1 MAASPVGARG
11 GLGWVILA
19 AALAVPG
26 FLFYNWWSH
35 LKAERDHSISAKAS
49 KLAAGGVFQTPP
61 PAAGRLV
68 NPMAS
73 TAAPAGAPPVLAGTA
88 STSAPAGAAPA
99 LAAVA
104 PALPGP
110 GGAPGA
116 VPGSALAVAP
126 AAAAALT
133 PASGA
138 AAGAAPAAAMTA
150 STNTITLTRDPMMSP
165 MDLVR
170 LREEQLAKEAQE
182 RALAE
187 ANKPK
192 PEHVHRAPKQ
202 KPIETKI
209 ELQGI
214 VAKADGENLAI
225 INGSTV
231 NPGESFTV
239 DGYKG
244 RVKVLKITSSEIML
258 EHNGRKFRLSV
269 NVE

>member
-1 MAASPVGARG
+1 MAGAPGGGRG

-35 LKAERDHSISAKAS
+35 LKAERDHAISAKAS
-49 KLAAGGVFQTPP
+49 KRADGGVFQTPP

-73 TAAPAGAPPVLAGTA
+73 STGAAPGLTPPPMTAGTV
-88 STSAPAGAAPA
+88 STSAPANAAPA

-104 PALPGP
+104 PGRAPRPAPVPPLPGAARTA
-110 GGAPGA
+110 GA
-116 VPGSALAVAP
+116 ALAP
-126 AAAAALT
+126 AA
-133 PASGA
+133 PP
-138 AAGAAPAAAMTA
+138 AAGTAPVSVS
-150 STNTITLTRDPMMSP
+150 STPTIVLSRDPMMSP

-170 LREEQLAKEAQE
+170 LQEE
-182 RALAE
+182 ALAE
-187 ANKPK
+187 EARRKALEEANRPK
-192 PEHVHRAPKQ
+192 PAAKKRVRMQP
-202 KPIETKI
+202 PIERKI

-225 INGSTV
+225 INGTTI

-239 DGYKG
+239 DNYKG
-244 RVKVLKITSSEIML
+244 KVKVLKITSSEVML
-258 EHNGRKFRLSV
+258 DYNGRKIRLSV